1 MPTSIRSTHDLRE
14 EALHEAAILLLRE
27 NGHKV
32 EEPVTGNLIVDGK
45 VIYYHEWQLII
56 HGKTS
61 DILESVREKKEPRI
75 WP

>member
-1 MPTSIRSTHDLRE
+1 MPTSIRSTHEIRE

-56 HGKTS
+56 HGKKA
-61 DILESVREKKEPRI
+61 DILESVRIKQEPRVF
-75 WP
+75 P